1 MERLRELEAN
11 PHTGY
16 AALGQIGGSLAQAYL
31 GGKVVGKFIN
41 PGQVAANA
49 ALPNSR
55 VLAGAAGAAA
65 DGALYGA
72 YGSGVEQA
80 SRDYLDSGEVNSD
93 HVWAAA
99 KEGAGYGAL
108 LGGVL
113 GGGISLIAEKG
124 PGAATK
130 LGQFIERKAGIGY
143 LERSGVKEPVKI
155 AGSEAAAA
163 EAAATFHAKALEAA
177 GADGKAKPPWAPWSR
192 LLRTPRPPPRKPLL
206 ARRRASGAG

>member
-1 MERLRELEAN
+1 MTRLFRRPWSRRRAGDGRAAATSYNFLKGVTPGRSLALAKGQRHCRERRHCPEGFTKAGGACASLRPTRTPATRPWARLV
-11 PHTGY
+11 
-16 AALGQIGGSLAQAYL
+16 AALPRPNTWAARWS
-31 GGKVVGKFIN
+31 VFIN

-80 SRDYLDSGEVNSD
+80 SRDCLDSGEVNSD

-124 PGAATK
+124 PAQPLSWASLLSARPVLATWSAR
-130 LGQFIERKAGIGY
+130 GQ
-143 LERSGVKEPVKI
+143 
-155 AGSEAAAA
+155 
-163 EAAATFHAKALEAA
+163 
-177 GADGKAKPPWAPWSR
+177 
-192 LLRTPRPPPRKPLL
+192 
-206 ARRRASGAG
+206 GAGKDCRQ